1 MLVDI
6 DSPTTIGEIM
16 STYQELLAKRA
27 ALEAEID
34 AAKDAA
40 RTTPLSDVRQLVSE
54 FGISSR
60 EIYGTHRKHP
70 RRRPDAK
77 YRDPETGATWNSRG
91 RPPAWIDGKDRV
103 LFKIDQRGARS

>member
-1 MLVDI
+1 
-6 DSPTTIGEIM
+6 M

-27 ALEAEID
+27 ALEAEIN
-34 AAKDAA
+34 AAKGTA
-40 RTTPLSDVRQLVSE
+40 RTTALSDVRQLVSE

-60 EIYGTHRKHP
+60 EIYGVHRKST

-77 YRDPETGATWNSRG
+77 YRDPETGATWSGRG

-103 LFKIDQRGARS
+103 LFEISQHGARS